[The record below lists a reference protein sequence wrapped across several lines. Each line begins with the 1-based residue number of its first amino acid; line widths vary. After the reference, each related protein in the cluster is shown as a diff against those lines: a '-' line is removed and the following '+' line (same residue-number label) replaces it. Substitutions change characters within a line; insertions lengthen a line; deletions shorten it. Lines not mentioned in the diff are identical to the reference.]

1 MRGNTYTSH
10 DPSPCKRLKDENG
23 ADSSKSQSVAELWP
37 RPANLRR
44 ESCDWAQPKISAS
57 SESSSV
63 EIVKTWLG
71 FPYICDF
78 FQICPRPL
86 LVHTA
91 YSASF
96 SHSEAGCWKVR
107 RKWSLSAENGRS
119 EPQIA
124 RRGAVCQ
131 SNAAQDAQGDF
142 GRTAAPG
149 PRVGMAY
156 ATVVA
161 GHST

>member
-1 MRGNTYTSH
+1 MGPWFEVLGGLERGLAACVHS
-10 DPSPCKRLKDENG
+10 R
-23 ADSSKSQSVAELWP
+23 
-37 RPANLRR
+37 
-44 ESCDWAQPKISAS
+44 ISAGAR
-57 SESSSV
+57 V
-63 EIVKTWLG
+63 
-71 FPYICDF
+71 
-78 FQICPRPL
+78 QAL
-86 LVHTA
+86 LV
-91 YSASF
+91 
-96 SHSEAGCWKVR
+96 
-107 RKWSLSAENGRS
+107 SLSAENGRS

>member
-1 MRGNTYTSH
+1 MLRSRSH
-10 DPSPCKRLKDENG
+10 FRMFAWQILLMFCMFKVTPFGLDCCGL
-23 ADSSKSQSVAELWP
+23 
-37 RPANLRR
+37 LRKVVN
-44 ESCDWAQPKISAS
+44 DG
-57 SESSSV
+57 
-63 EIVKTWLG
+63 LG
-71 FPYICDF
+71 G
-78 FQICPRPL
+78 R
-86 LVHTA
+86 
-91 YSASF
+91 ASF

-131 SNAAQDAQGDF
+131 SNPVQDAQGDF

-156 ATVVA
+156 DTVVA

>member
-1 MRGNTYTSH
+1 MQQDRWS
-10 DPSPCKRLKDENG
+10 L
-23 ADSSKSQSVAELWP
+23 SKSCCLCLRMELTLFLKYVQPSVASTINFD
-37 RPANLRR
+37 RPERDSIHCR
-44 ESCDWAQPKISAS
+44 E
-57 SESSSV
+57 
-63 EIVKTWLG
+63 T
-71 FPYICDF
+71 
-78 FQICPRPL
+78 FQL
-86 LVHTA
+86 
-91 YSASF
+91 F
-96 SHSEAGCWKVR
+96 GAGSQWFLKQVLSGR

-142 GRTAAPG
+142 GRTAASG
-149 PRVGMAY
+149 PRVDMAY